1 MIDLRFV
8 CHADYATHNGL
19 DLRRGEKCSFSII
32 LYAVEEEKRGSVISA
47 RNSTVGH
54 NKREKEISRL
64 FEFCRDRA
72 GVGDAVCR
80 GGAGL
85 K

>member
-1 MIDLRFV
+1 MRFV

-64 FEFCRDRA
+64 YLSFVETERA
-72 GVGDAVCR
+72 LEMQYAE
-80 GGAGL
+80 AEPA
-85 K
+85 